1 MTSSKSYITLK
12 EKYDRVIVLI
22 DMDCFYCQVEELL
35 DPDNLGGKPIA
46 VVQYTE
52 NAGIIAVNYAARAL
66 GVTRHMRENEA
77 KAACPNLIC
86 VKVPSK
92 FNKADISKYRDAG
105 KRVANVFEQYTTMLE
120 RASIDEAY
128 MDITE
133 NVAERVKQMREKKF
147 TLTAQHLHNTY
158 IVGYDNIGK
167 FIQEVSMAVDKSET
181 CDDESYESSKLR
193 LLIGASIV
201 SDIRRAVKEQT
212 GYTCSAGISHN
223 KILAKLICG
232 MNKPNKQTVI
242 PIDST
247 KILFETLEVHK
258 IKSMGGKIGEEV
270 CKKLGI
276 RLMCELLP
284 FEEADLQ
291 QHFGARIGTFLYY
304 IARGIDLEKVE
315 RKVMSKSIAVSKNFR
330 GKNEIMN
337 VNTLKYWL
345 KELSKELKER
355 LDKDHEETNRLSK
368 QMIVQFTQMF
378 NKKGVASSRTVQL
391 NGKSVNSFTSDE
403 IGEEAFKTIEK
414 NTTQLVK
421 AEGTFLLSNN
431 INHLGI
437 SAGKLED
444 ANAGQGT
451 SKSVQ
456 DLLKNHAKKSPKT
469 PKTEKSATATENPFT
484 KFEYNPKANIVASKS
499 ENAAIKS
506 EDDLT
511 VSIVRGTKSED
522 IKEAQSADHFYNM
535 DTQIDTKEQISDL
548 CLKSCIKF
556 TSENAIKGE
565 KTLKHWM
572 FELFTELDKKVQK
585 SITNQNLNPS
595 VIKLNWKQL
604 QSDGIES
611 KSEEIPT
618 NIFTTGINIDF
629 FINLIKHSGSFD
641 PINHIEL
648 EAAEFS
654 GNKEFHWKVNFEEVT
669 ADDSKLFTDENS
681 VPKIDKSL
689 TEVENETKEE
699 ILYPQLSDELF
710 DDDDVR
716 PSSLLDLQLEVDED
730 EEEIL
735 KLERSFLGLSPVKS
749 KENEPSAANGNNSKN
764 INLEE
769 ARLSHKVLTNIKD
782 EDVAGPSHKVLSNI
796 KEEDVAGPSYA
807 STYVEL
813 QKPQNV
819 STMIDILNPLEEC
832 LECGKMIRKLD
843 MITHID
849 GHIAMQIS
857 MSQREEY
864 RAEQKRKLMQKIDN
878 KSAQKSQKPKT
889 ASKPSQRPTST
900 SKPFTATKSQINL
913 IEKFTKK
920 DAAHDTSWDNSILCE
935 RCNQLIEIDNIQMH
949 QDYHF
954 AQQLRMDQMKIN
966 NNTNSATKR
975 KRPCVSKKD
984 PRSAKSLKEYFKE

>member
-35 DPDNLGGKPIA
+35 DPTNLGGKPIA

-77 KAACPNLIC
+77 KAACPNLVC

-105 KRVANVFEQYTTMLE
+105 KRVADVFETFTKNLE

-133 NVAERVKQMREKKF
+133 MVAERVQKMREKSF

-167 FIQEVSMAVDKSET
+167 FIQEVSMAVDKSES
-181 CDDESYESSKLR
+181 CEDESYESSKLR

-212 GYTCSAGISHN
+212 GYTCSAGIAHN
-223 KILAKLICG
+223 KILAKLVCG
-232 MNKPNKQTVI
+232 MNKPNKQTVL
-242 PIDST
+242 PIDSV
-247 KILFETLEVHK
+247 KILFETLEIHK

-276 RLMCELLP
+276 KLMCELLP
-284 FEEADLQ
+284 FEEADLH
-291 QHFGARIGTFLYY
+291 QHFGPRIGNFLYL

-378 NKKGVASSRTVQL
+378 NKKGVSSSRTVPL

-444 ANAGQGT
+444 ANAGQGS

-456 DLLKNHAKKSPKT
+456 DLLKNHAKKSPKV
-469 PKTEKSATATENPFT
+469 PKSEKSTTESDNLFA
-484 KFEYNPKANIVASKS
+484 KFEYNPKAKIVASKS
-499 ENAAIKS
+499 ENA
-506 EDDLT
+506 T
-511 VSIVRGTKSED
+511 VKLENPVVPKVRQTKSED
-522 IKEAQSADHFYNM
+522 NKEAIVEDKGDDLEPQANIKEQ
-535 DTQIDTKEQISDL
+535 TRDL
-548 CLKSCIKF
+548 CQKSSIKF

-572 FELFTELDKKVQK
+572 LELFIELDEKVQK
-585 SITNQNLNPS
+585 VITDQKVNPS
-595 VIKLNWKQL
+595 LIKLNWKQIR
-604 QSDGIES
+604 SDGT
-611 KSEEIPT
+611 KDMAEEIPT
-618 NIFTTGINIDF
+618 NIFTNGINVDF
-629 FINLIKHSGSFD
+629 FINLIKDSGQFD
-641 PINHIEL
+641 PISLIEL
-648 EAAEFS
+648 EAAGFS
-654 GNKEFHWKVNFEEVT
+654 SNDEFHWKMNFEESS
-669 ADDSKLFTDENS
+669 ADDSKIYKEEDS
-681 VPKIDKSL
+681 VPEINESL
-689 TEVENETKEE
+689 TELENETKEE
-699 ILYPQLSDELF
+699 IPNPQLSDELF
-710 DDDDVR
+710 NDDDVR
-716 PSSLLDLQLEVDED
+716 PSSLLDLQLEVDDD

-749 KENEPSAANGNNSKN
+749 KENEPLAANGNNSKN
-764 INLEE
+764 IKL
-769 ARLSHKVLTNIKD
+769 D
-782 EDVAGPSHKVLSNI
+782 EAGPSHKALSNI
-796 KEEDVAGPSYA
+796 KEEDEAVPSCSYA
-807 STYVEL
+807 SSYIEL
-813 QKPQNV
+813 QKPHNV
-819 STMIDILNPLEEC
+819 SDMLDILNPLEEC

-857 MSQREEY
+857 MTQREEY
-864 RAEQKRKLMQKIDN
+864 RAEQKRKLLQKIDK
-878 KSAQKSQKPKT
+878 KSTQKSQKPKPAT
-889 ASKPSQRPTST
+889 TSKPSQ
-900 SKPFTATKSQINL
+900 KPIVKAVTKPQTNL

-920 DAAHDTSWDNSILCE
+920 ESLNDTSWENSILCDQ
-935 RCNQLIEIDNIQMH
+935 CNQLIEIDNIQMH

-954 AQQLRMDQMKIN
+954 AQQLRMDQMKVNTITS
-966 NNTNSATKR
+966 TNSATKR

-984 PRSAKSLKEYFKE
+984 TRSAKSLKEYFKE